1 MDCEFSNIIVYM
13 INQLLIILFAYLVG
27 SVSSGII
34 VSQIFNLPDPR
45 TIGSKNP
52 GATNVMRSGN
62 KKAAIF
68 TLLGDLL
75 KAILVLAIA
84 EYLGFNDLIIVCVAL
99 AVLIGHIYPIF
110 YKFQGGKGVATAI
123 GILIALN
130 FQLALIVA
138 SIWLLVFGIWRY
150 SSLAAIVAAISAP
163 IIAIFILRDQSLYC
177 IAFTLIT
184 IIILFKHQAN
194 IRKLLSGTEL
204 KFKK

>member
-1 MDCEFSNIIVYM
+1 M

-75 KAILVLAIA
+75 KAIFVLVIA
-84 EYLGFNDLIIVCVAL
+84 EYLGFDDLIIVCVAL

-110 YKFQGGKGVATAI
+110 YKFRGGKGVATAI

-130 FQLALIVA
+130 FKLALIVA

-150 SSLAAIVAAISAP
+150 SSLAAIVSSISAP
-163 IIAIFILRDQSLYC
+163 IVAIFILRDQSLYC

-194 IRKLLSGTEL
+194 IKKLLSGTEL

>member
-1 MDCEFSNIIVYM
+1 M

-75 KAILVLAIA
+75 KAILVLTLA

-177 IAFTLIT
+177 FAFSFIT

>member
-1 MDCEFSNIIVYM
+1 M

-75 KAILVLAIA
+75 KATLVLTLA

-130 FQLALIVA
+130 FKLALIVA

-177 IAFTLIT
+177 IAFSFIT

>member
-1 MDCEFSNIIVYM
+1 M

-27 SVSSGII
+27 SISSGII
-34 VSQIFNLPDPR
+34 VSRFFNLPDPR

-75 KAILVLAIA
+75 KAIFVLAIA
-84 EYLGFNDLIIVCVAL
+84 EYLGFEDLIIVCVAL

-110 YKFQGGKGVATAI
+110 YKFRGGKGVATAI

-130 FQLALIVA
+130 FKLALIVL
-138 SIWLLVFGIWRY
+138 SIWLIVFGIWRY

-177 IAFTLIT
+177 FAFTLIT
-184 IIILFKHQAN
+184 IIIIFKHQVN

>member
-1 MDCEFSNIIVYM
+1 M

-123 GILIALN
+123 GILFALN
-130 FQLALIVA
+130 FKLALIVA

-163 IIAIFILRDQSLYC
+163 IIAIFIFRDQSLYC

>member
-1 MDCEFSNIIVYM
+1 M

-123 GILIALN
+123 GILFALN
-130 FQLALIVA
+130 FKLALIVA

-177 IAFTLIT
+177 IAFTFIT
-184 IIILFKHQAN
+184 IIILFKHQTN
-194 IRKLLSGTEL
+194 IKKLLSGTEL

>member
-1 MDCEFSNIIVYM
+1 M

-75 KAILVLAIA
+75 KAILVLTLA

-110 YKFQGGKGVATAI
+110 YKFRGGKGVATAI

-130 FQLALIVA
+130 FKLALIVA

-177 IAFTLIT
+177 IAFTLIA

-194 IRKLLSGTEL
+194 IKKLLSGTEL

>member
-1 MDCEFSNIIVYM
+1 M

-75 KAILVLAIA
+75 KAIFVLVIA

-110 YKFQGGKGVATAI
+110 YKFRGGKGVATAI

-130 FQLALIVA
+130 FKLALIVA

-177 IAFTLIT
+177 IAFTLIS
-184 IIILFKHQAN
+184 IIILFKHQTN
-194 IRKLLSGTEL
+194 IKKLLSGTEL

>member
-1 MDCEFSNIIVYM
+1 M

-27 SVSSGII
+27 SISSGII

-75 KAILVLAIA
+75 KATFVLAIA
-84 EYLGFNDLIIVCVAL
+84 EYLGFENLIIVCVAL

-110 YKFQGGKGVATAI
+110 YKFHGGKGVATAI

-130 FQLALIVA
+130 FKLALIVA
-138 SIWLLVFGIWRY
+138 IIWLIVFGIWRY

-163 IIAIFILRDQSLYC
+163 FIGIFILGDQNLYC
-177 IAFTLIT
+177 MAYLLIT
-184 IIILFKHQAN
+184 IIILFKHKVN
-194 IRKLLSGTEL
+194 IKKLISGTEL
-204 KFKK
+204 KFQK

>member
-1 MDCEFSNIIVYM
+1 M

-62 KKAAIF
+62 KKAAIL

-110 YKFQGGKGVATAI
+110 YTFRGGKGVATAI

-130 FQLALIVA
+130 FKLALIVA
-138 SIWLLVFGIWRY
+138 SIWLLVFSIWRY
-150 SSLAAIVAAISAP
+150 SSLAAIVSSISAP
-163 IIAIFILRDQSLYC
+163 IVAIFILRDQSLYC

-184 IIILFKHQAN
+184 IIILIKHQAN
-194 IRKLLSGTEL
+194 IKKLLSGTEL

>member
-1 MDCEFSNIIVYM
+1 M

-68 TLLGDLL
+68 TLLGDIL
-75 KAILVLAIA
+75 KAILVLALA

-110 YKFQGGKGVATAI
+110 YKFLGGKGVATAI
-123 GILIALN
+123 GILIFLN
-130 FQLALIVA
+130 FKLAIIVA

-150 SSLAAIVAAISAP
+150 SSLAAIAAAISAP

>member
-1 MDCEFSNIIVYM
+1 M

-75 KAILVLAIA
+75 KAILVLTLA

-110 YKFQGGKGVATAI
+110 YTFRGGKGVATAI

-130 FQLALIVA
+130 FKLALIVA

-163 IIAIFILRDQSLYC
+163 IVAIFILRDQSLYC

-184 IIILFKHQAN
+184 IIILIKHQAN
-194 IRKLLSGTEL
+194 IKKLLSGTEL

>member
-1 MDCEFSNIIVYM
+1 M

-130 FQLALIVA
+130 FKLALIVA

-177 IAFTLIT
+177 IAFTIIT

-194 IRKLLSGTEL
+194 IKKLLSGTEL

>member
-1 MDCEFSNIIVYM
+1 M

-27 SVSSGII
+27 SISSGII

-75 KAILVLAIA
+75 KAIFVLVIA
-84 EYLGFNDLIIVCVAL
+84 EYLGFDDLIIVCVAL

-110 YKFQGGKGVATAI
+110 YKFRGGKGVATAI

-130 FQLALIVA
+130 FKLALIVA

-194 IRKLLSGTEL
+194 IKKLLSGTEL

>member
-1 MDCEFSNIIVYM
+1 M
-13 INQLLIILFAYLVG
+13 INQILIILFAYLVG
-27 SVSSGII
+27 SISSGII
-34 VSQIFNLPDPR
+34 VSRIFNLPDPR

-75 KAILVLAIA
+75 KAIFVLAIA
-84 EYLGFNDLIIVCVAL
+84 EYLGFEGLIIVCVAL

-110 YKFQGGKGVATAI
+110 YKFRGGKGVATAI
-123 GILIALN
+123 GILISLN
-130 FQLALIVA
+130 FKLALIVT
-138 SIWLLVFGIWRY
+138 SIWLIVFGIWRY

-163 IIAIFILRDQSLYC
+163 FIGIYIFGDQALYC
-177 IAFTLIT
+177 MAYSLIT
-184 IIILFKHQAN
+184 IIILCKHQAN
-194 IRKLLSGTEL
+194 IKKLLSGTEL

>member
-1 MDCEFSNIIVYM
+1 M

-110 YKFQGGKGVATAI
+110 YKFRGGKGVATAI

-130 FQLALIVA
+130 FKLALIVA

-177 IAFTLIT
+177 IAFTFIT

-194 IRKLLSGTEL
+194 IKKLLSGTEL

>member
-1 MDCEFSNIIVYM
+1 M

-75 KAILVLAIA
+75 KAIFVLVIA

-130 FQLALIVA
+130 FKLALIVA

>member
-1 MDCEFSNIIVYM
+1 M

-75 KAILVLAIA
+75 KAILVLTLA

-123 GILIALN
+123 GILITLN
-130 FQLALIVA
+130 FKLALIVA

-177 IAFTLIT
+177 IAFSFIT

>member
-1 MDCEFSNIIVYM
+1 M

-123 GILIALN
+123 GILFALN
-130 FQLALIVA
+130 FKLALIVA

-163 IIAIFILRDQSLYC
+163 IIAIFILMDQSLYC

>member
-1 MDCEFSNIIVYM
+1 M

-130 FQLALIVA
+130 FKLALIVS

>member
-1 MDCEFSNIIVYM
+1 M

-75 KAILVLAIA
+75 KAILVLTLA
-84 EYLGFNDLIIVCVAL
+84 EYLGFNYLIIVCVAL

-130 FQLALIVA
+130 FKLALIVA

>member
-1 MDCEFSNIIVYM
+1 M

-27 SVSSGII
+27 SISSGII
-34 VSQIFNLPDPR
+34 LSRIFNLPDPR

-75 KAILVLAIA
+75 KAIFVLTIA
-84 EYLGFNDLIIVCVAL
+84 EYLDFQDLVTVCVAL

-110 YKFQGGKGVATAI
+110 YKFHGGKGVATAI

-130 FQLALIVA
+130 FKLALIVT
-138 SIWLLVFGIWRY
+138 SIWLIVFGIWRY
-150 SSLAAIVAAISAP
+150 SSLAAIVSAISAP
-163 IIAIFILRDQSLYC
+163 FIAIFILGDQFLYC
-177 IAFTLIT
+177 MAYSLIT
-184 IIILFKHQAN
+184 IIILFKHQTN
-194 IRKLLSGTEL
+194 IKKLLSGKEL
-204 KFKK
+204 KFKR

>member
-1 MDCEFSNIIVYM
+1 M

-123 GILIALN
+123 GILFALN
-130 FQLALIVA
+130 FKLALIVA

-177 IAFTLIT
+177 IAFTIIT

-194 IRKLLSGTEL
+194 IRKLLSGKEL

>member
-1 MDCEFSNIIVYM
+1 M

-110 YKFQGGKGVATAI
+110 YKFRGGKGVATAI

-130 FQLALIVA
+130 FKLALIVA

>member
-1 MDCEFSNIIVYM
+1 M

-68 TLLGDLL
+68 TLLGDVL
-75 KAILVLAIA
+75 KAILVLTLA

-99 AVLIGHIYPIF
+99 AVFIGHIYPIF
-110 YKFQGGKGVATAI
+110 YKFRGGKGVATAI

-130 FQLALIVA
+130 FKLALIVA

-163 IIAIFILRDQSLYC
+163 IVAIFILRDQSLYC

-184 IIILFKHQAN
+184 IIILIKHQAN
-194 IRKLLSGTEL
+194 IKKLLSGTEL

>member
-1 MDCEFSNIIVYM
+1 M

-27 SVSSGII
+27 SISSGII

-75 KAILVLAIA
+75 KATFVLAIA
-84 EYLGFNDLIIVCVAL
+84 EYLDFEDLVIVGVAL

-110 YKFQGGKGVATAI
+110 YKFRGGKGVATAI

-130 FQLALIVA
+130 FKLALIVT
-138 SIWLLVFGIWRY
+138 SIWLIVFGIWRY
-150 SSLAAIVAAISAP
+150 SSLAAILAAISVP
-163 IIAIFILRDQSLYC
+163 FIGIFILGDQYLYC
-177 IAFTLIT
+177 MTYSLIT
-184 IIILFKHQAN
+184 IIILFKHKAN
-194 IRKLLSGTEL
+194 IKKLISGTEL

>member
-1 MDCEFSNIIVYM
+1 M

-62 KKAAIF
+62 KKAAIL
-68 TLLGDLL
+68 TLLGDLF

-110 YKFQGGKGVATAI
+110 YKFRGGKGVATAI

-130 FQLALIVA
+130 FKLALIVA

-177 IAFTLIT
+177 IAFSFIT
-184 IIILFKHQAN
+184 IIILFKHQGN
-194 IRKLLSGTEL
+194 IKKLLSGTEL

>member
-1 MDCEFSNIIVYM
+1 M

-75 KAILVLAIA
+75 KAILVLTLA

-130 FQLALIVA
+130 FKLALIVA

-177 IAFTLIT
+177 IAFSFIT

-194 IRKLLSGTEL
+194 IRKLLYGTEL

>member
-1 MDCEFSNIIVYM
+1 M

-27 SVSSGII
+27 SISSGII

-75 KAILVLAIA
+75 KAIFVLVIA
-84 EYLGFNDLIIVCVAL
+84 EYLGFDDLIIVCVAL

-110 YKFQGGKGVATAI
+110 YKFRGGKGVATAI

-130 FQLALIVA
+130 FKLALIVA

-177 IAFTLIT
+177 IAFTIIT